1 MIRHL
6 VLLKNVRLEF
16 KRLIHPMAI
25 IPVRINGK
33 TIPTEIINNFLAFF
47 MIYVVTI
54 AIGSVAM
61 AIIGLDFIS
70 AVGATVATLGNVG
83 PGIGSVGPVEN
94 YAHIPMVGKW
104 MLSFLMLLGR
114 LELFTVLLLL
124 SPSFYKK

>member
-1 MIRHL
+1 
-6 VLLKNVRLEF
+6 
-16 KRLIHPMAI
+16 MAI